1 MKFITRNIDYECREM
16 ASKYPVVTIL
26 GPRQSG
32 KTTLVKELFPEK
44 PYISLED
51 PDSTALA
58 KEDPRGFL
66 ARFKTGCIID
76 EIQRQPELLSY
87 IQGVVDHT
95 EVNGMFILTGSHQ
108 LALSQHVAQ
117 SLAGRTAILKLLP
130 LSLAEL
136 QAAPEFNL
144 TSVDEHIF
152 TGGFPRIY
160 KNQIPP
166 HKFFRD
172 YISTYIERDVRQIIN
187 IKDLSLFQKFLTLC
201 AGRIGQVFN
210 SVSFANDLGVSHH
223 TVQNWLS
230 ILEASFIIFKIKPYH
245 ENFGK
250 RIIKSPKLYFTDLGL
265 ACYLLD
271 ISKSE
276 QIFRDPLR
284 GALFENLIILEVLK
298 NRLNMGIEP
307 NLYYYR
313 DNNGHE
319 VDLIL
324 KSANKFLPIE
334 IKSSA
339 TFNSSFTKELKY
351 FSDLTEGRTSKG
363 YIVYAGEQEQNVGD
377 FELINFNNLAK
388 VMNYFDDMHS

>member
-1 MKFITRNIDYECREM
+1 MELITRDIKQECQQM
-16 ASKYPVVTIL
+16 ALKYPVVTIL

-44 PYISLED
+44 AYVSIED
-51 PDSTALA
+51 PDSAALA
-58 KEDPRGFL
+58 KADPRGFL
-66 ARFKTGCIID
+66 AKFKTGCIID
-76 EIQRQPELLSY
+76 EIQRQPELLSF
-87 IQGVVDHT
+87 IQGIVDIENT
-95 EVNGMFILTGSHQ
+95 NGMFILTGSHQ

-136 QAAPEFNL
+136 QTAPNLNL
-144 TSVDEHIF
+144 TSADDHIF

-172 YISTYIERDVRQIIN
+172 YIGTYIERDVRQIIN
-187 IKDLSLFQKFLTLC
+187 IKDLSLFQKFLALC

-284 GALFENLIILEVLK
+284 GALFENLIILEILK
-298 NRLNMGIEP
+298 NRLNNGIEP

-324 KSANKFLPIE
+324 KSANQLLPIE

-339 TFNSSFTKELKY
+339 TFNNSFTKELKY
-351 FSDLTEGRTSKG
+351 FTSLTEGRTPRG
-363 YIVYAGEQEQNVGD
+363 YIVYAGEQEKNIGE
-377 FELINFNNLAK
+377 FELVNFDNLTRI
-388 VMNYFDDMHS
+388 MNYFDEL

>member
-1 MKFITRNIDYECREM
+1 MRLIARELEQECRQM
-16 ASKYPVVTIL
+16 ALKYPVVTIL

-51 PDSTALA
+51 PDSIMLA
-58 KEDPRGFL
+58 KMDPRGFL
-66 ARFKTGCIID
+66 ARFKTGCILD

-87 IQGVVDHT
+87 IQGIVDA
-95 EVNGMFILTGSHQ
+95 EEINGMFILTGSHQ

-117 SLAGRTAILKLLP
+117 SLAGRTAMLKLLP

-136 QAAPEFNL
+136 QAVPEFNP
-144 TSVDEHIF
+144 TPADERIF
-152 TGGFPRIY
+152 NGGFPRIY

-172 YISTYIERDVRQIIN
+172 YISTYIERDVRQIVN
-187 IKDLSLFQKFLTLC
+187 IKDLSLFQKFLILC

-210 SVSFANDLGVSHH
+210 SASFANDLGVSHH

-250 RIIKSPKLYFTDLGL
+250 RVIKSPKLYFTDLGL

-271 ISKSE
+271 ISKPE
-276 QIFRDPLR
+276 QIYRDPLR
-284 GALFENLIILEVLK
+284 GALFENLIVLEVLK

-324 KSANKFLPIE
+324 KSSNNFVPIE

-339 TFNSSFTKELKY
+339 TFNRSFTKELKY
-351 FSDLTEGRTSKG
+351 FADLTEGRAPKG
-363 YIVYAGEQEQNVGD
+363 YIIYAGEQEQIIDD
-377 FELINFNNLAK
+377 FELLNFENLAK
-388 VMNYFDDMHS
+388 VINYFDNF